1 MEMNKIIN
9 ILKSINGEI
18 DFKQREDFFK
28 DGLLDSLELMK
39 LVSMLEETY
48 NIEIDGEDILPE
60 NLCNIDAIWNL
71 VEKSNK

>member
-18 DFKQREDFFK
+18 DFKQSEDFFK